1 MKRLLTL
8 FIALAILMFSA
19 VGCGKSDNDSS
30 STSSTSSSSQSSSES
45 SKQTAEADKTET
57 AKIDKPVTLWMKKQH
72 VDKMNTMM
80 EEKAEEISKK
90 LGNDI
95 TLEIIAYEDFPQ
107 KWAAG
112 IESGA
117 VPDISFMTYAEVG
130 IYHEDGLLMDVSDV
144 VKELQEQNGN
154 MYQNLMDPITF
165 DGKQYMIPMWTESQI
180 LYYRTDVIDS
190 PPKTWEE
197 FREIAKKVTDP
208 SKGFYGAG
216 IGFGKGNSDA
226 EWLTRAMLWAHG
238 AYLVDENGK
247 AAINSAEA
255 KQVAQMIYE
264 MYTVDKSIPP
274 SASNWDDSGNNQAYI
289 SGQVAMIFNTGSV
302 INVLKNEHPDLY
314 EKTALASFPAGP
326 NGQFVPGIDDGLVI
340 FKNAQNPEGA
350 KLVVKELMEIEWY
363 SKWLEEGAPL
373 CLPIYEEVG
382 KTGIW
387 TEPKVNKPFV
397 DQIPAF
403 KFIGLPQKYNSKAGE
418 VYNLRIVN
426 DTFQKILS
434 GSDTIDA
441 ALQWAEQEI
450 NKVYSK

>member
-1 MKRLLTL
+1 
-8 FIALAILMFSA
+8 
-19 VGCGKSDNDSS
+19 
-30 STSSTSSSSQSSSES
+30 
-45 SKQTAEADKTET
+45 
-57 AKIDKPVTLWMKKQH
+57 MKKQH

-80 EEKAEEISKK
+80 EEKVEEIAKEF
-90 LGNDI
+90 GTNI

-117 VPDISFMTYAEVG
+117 VPDASFMSYAEVG
-130 IYHEDGLLMDVSDV
+130 MYQKDGLLVDANDV
-144 VKELQEQNGN
+144 VNELQEEYGS
-154 MYQNLMDPITF
+154 MYQNIMDPVTF
-165 DGKQYMIPMWTESQI
+165 DGKLYMIPMWTESQI
-180 LYYRTDVIDS
+180 LYYRTDIIDS

-197 FREIAKKVTDP
+197 FREIAKKVSDP

-226 EWLTRAMLWAHG
+226 EWLTRAMLWSNG

-247 AAINSAEA
+247 AAINSKEA

-274 SASNWDDSGNNQAYI
+274 SASNWDDAGNNPAYI

-314 EKTALASFPAGP
+314 EKTALAPFPSGP
-326 NGQFVPGIDDGLVI
+326 NGQFVPGLNNGLVI

>member
-8 FIALAILMFSA
+8 IIAMA
-19 VGCGKSDNDSS
+19 VIMIAVAGCGQSNTTPP
-30 STSSTSSSSQSSSES
+30 STSSPSSSSQAPTQNE
-45 SKQTAEADKTET
+45 ET
-57 AKIDKPVTLWMKKQH
+57 AKLDKPVTIWMKKQH
-72 VDKMNTMM
+72 VDSMNTAM
-80 EEKAEEISKK
+80 EEKVDEISKE

-95 TLEIIAYEDFPQ
+95 TIEIIAYEDFPQ

-130 IYHEDGLLMDVSDV
+130 IYHKDNLLMDVSDT
-144 VKELQEQNGN
+144 VKELQAENGS
-154 MYQNLMDPITF
+154 MYQSLMDPITF
-165 DGKQYMIPMWTESQI
+165 DNKQYMIPMWCESQI
-180 LYYRTDVIDS
+180 LYYRTDLIDS

-197 FREIAKKVTDP
+197 FRQTAKKVTDS
-208 SKGFYGAG
+208 SKGIYGAG

-226 EWLTRAMLWAHG
+226 EWLTRAMLWANG

-247 AAINSAEA
+247 AAINSDKA
-255 KQVAQMIYE
+255 KEVAKMIYE

-274 SASNWDDSGNNQAYI
+274 SASNWDDAGNNQAYI
-289 SGQVAMIFNTGSV
+289 SGQAAMIFNTGSV

-314 EKTALASFPAGP
+314 EKTALAPFPSGP
-326 NGQFVPGIDDGLVI
+326 NGQFVPGLNNGLVI
-340 FKNAQNPEGA
+340 FKNAQNPEGGKLAA
-350 KLVVKELMEIEWY
+350 KRIMEKGWY
-363 SKWLEEGAPL
+363 SKWLEAGAPL
-373 CLPIYEEVG
+373 CLPVYEEIG

-387 TEPKVNKPFV
+387 TEPKVNKPFI

-418 VYNLRIVN
+418 VYNLRIIN
-426 DTFQKILS
+426 DTFQKIIS